1 MTLECEG
8 GAAATRYALSIGRP
22 REQRWGKTSAP
33 RGKQPLLEHLEGGG
47 ELDGLELAGGES
59 GASVAPIAVDLAP
72 IVKSLRGLDVDCQD
86 LPRAGLPGVDGA
98 MWKRRRTAPQFFSCN
113 LFSQFDVHSEC
124 SDHEVSVETTKS
136 QKHHLKKI
144 KHNDVMEPGMRIHLP
159 VSVAEGEIRDEI
171 EKACHPQG
179 NQFSDSAILVLNKP
193 TKVPMKGNLPVHNSM
208 DVLAAAALF
217 IGSGRPSSSLL
228 LSGVATGAGV
238 VAGDLALRVTP
249 IPAHKMAP
257 LQGLRGDRNGE
268 ESDDGERREK
278 EEGDLTSGPS
288 LFIIII
294 FG

>member
-1 MTLECEG
+1 MPRHLCAPCSLLLSLPAEREREAVLDCRRAEVGEDVGAAGEATAPGAPRGRRGARRPRARRRGRRRAAPPYSGG
-8 GAAATRYALSIGRP
+8 GAAAF
-22 REQRWGKTSAP
+22 E
-33 RGKQPLLEHLEGGG
+33 
-47 ELDGLELAGGES
+47 ES

-86 LPRAGLPGVDGA
+86 LPRAGLRGVDGA

-136 QKHHLKKI
+136 QKHHLKKRARL
-144 KHNDVMEPGMRIHLP
+144 EMRLRRPVIH
-159 VSVAEGEIRDEI
+159 
-171 EKACHPQG
+171 K
-179 NQFSDSAILVLNKP
+179 DSAILVLNKP

-268 ESDDGERREK
+268 EGDDGERREK

>member
-1 MTLECEG
+1 MGSDRIGSSLCLTGGLAPRRGEAAADVAALRTARRRAEVGEDVGAAGEATAPGAPRGRRGARRPRARRRGRRRAAPPYSGG
-8 GAAATRYALSIGRP
+8 GAAAF
-22 REQRWGKTSAP
+22 E
-33 RGKQPLLEHLEGGG
+33 
-47 ELDGLELAGGES
+47 ES

-86 LPRAGLPGVDGA
+86 LPRAGLRGVDGA

-171 EKACHPQG
+171 EKACHPQAWMCL
-179 NQFSDSAILVLNKP
+179 QQQLCYMEMK
-193 TKVPMKGNLPVHNSM
+193 KVQNW
-208 DVLAAAALF
+208 F

-257 LQGLRGDRNGE
+257 LQGLRGDP
-268 ESDDGERREK
+268 K
-278 EEGDLTSGPS
+278 
-288 LFIIII
+288 IQ
-294 FG
+294 